1 MMQISDNADG
11 ASGETESL
19 LGERSD
25 ETGSL
30 LSDGCGE
37 IESLLD
43 DGSAETDFELSKGS
57 DLFLLD
63 GQCGLCNRLAQF
75 MISRLREPT
84 SLMFLPIESNRGQ
97 RIFSGLTLKQQ
108 SIDSV
113 YLFRKGRVYI
123 RSAAVLRG
131 LYHLSWWWA
140 MWAPII
146 WLIPLPLRDLGYRIV
161 AKYRRRLFKDEPIYT
176 F

>member
-1 MMQISDNADG
+1 MMQISDNADA

-19 LGERSD
+19 LD
-25 ETGSL
+25 E
-30 LSDGCGE
+30 
-37 IESLLD
+37 
-43 DGSAETDFELSKGS
+43 GS

-63 GQCGLCNRLAQF
+63 AECGLCNRLAQF
-75 MISRLREPT
+75 MIPRLKDPA
-84 SLMFLPIESNRGQ
+84 SLNFMSNESDKGRLL
-97 RIFSGLTLKQQ
+97 IAGLTVKQQ
-108 SIDSV
+108 SIDTV

-161 AKYRRRLFKDEPIYT
+161 SKYRRRLFKEVPVCS

>member
-1 MMQISDNADG
+1 MMQISDEVDG
-11 ASGETESL
+11 ASGEVESR
-19 LGERSD
+19 LGE
-25 ETGSL
+25 
-30 LSDGCGE
+30 
-37 IESLLD
+37 
-43 DGSAETDFELSKGS
+43 GS

-63 GQCGLCNRLAQF
+63 GDCGLCNRLAQF

-131 LYHLSWWWA
+131 LFHLSWWWA

-161 AKYRRRLFKDEPIYT
+161 AKYRRRLFKKEPICT